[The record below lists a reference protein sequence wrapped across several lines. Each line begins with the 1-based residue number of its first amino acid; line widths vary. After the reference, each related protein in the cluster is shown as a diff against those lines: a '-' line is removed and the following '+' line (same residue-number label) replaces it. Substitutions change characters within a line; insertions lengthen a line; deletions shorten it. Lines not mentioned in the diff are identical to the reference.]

1 MKKYLLST
9 LLVPA
14 LLMSLSTWAAN
25 EGKAHYEVS
34 SPNGKVKVAVTNSNT
49 IKWSVTYDGRPSS
62 CLPKSTSNYD
72 RQTRPLVLVR
82 LVR

>member
-49 IKWSVTYDGRPSS
+49 IKWSVTYDGKTVLLPSEINIQ
-62 CLPKSTSNYD
+62 L
-72 RQTRPLVLVR
+72 R
-82 LVR
+82 